1 MQMPSMRTDIK
12 RYTLT
17 YILIAASS
25 IVYLFSTFFSRDL
38 VDMNVEV
45 LVDMGALFGPFT
57 VLEGEWWRLLSAMFL
72 HGGMTHLLMN
82 MFSLYIVGRGAEIYF
97 DTKSYLSIYF
107 FSGIIG
113 GLVSLYMHPVSVG
126 VGASGAIFGV
136 FGSLAGFFMAHRDK
150 IASHSKA
157 FMKDF
162 GVIILINLVIGLSIP
177 SIDVSA
183 HIGGLV
189 AGFIGGYMISRDP
202 KWLLAYN
209 TVMILLIMAIT
220 SYLPEQYAQA
230 QF

>member
-1 MQMPSMRTDIK
+1 MRTDIQ

-17 YILIAASS
+17 YILIALSS
-25 IVYLFSTFFSRDL
+25 AVYLFSAFFSQSL
-38 VDMNVEV
+38 IDMDMQT
-45 LVDMGALFGPFT
+45 LVDMGALFGPLT
-57 VLEGEWWRLLSAMFL
+57 VLKGEWWRLVTAMFL

-82 MFSLYIVGRGAEIYF
+82 MFSLYIVGRGVEMYF

-107 FSGIIG
+107 FAGIIG

-136 FGSLAGFFMAHRDK
+136 FGALAGFFLAHRDR

-162 GVIILINLVIGLSIP
+162 GVIIAINLVIGLSIP

-189 AGFIGGYMISRDP
+189 VGFIGGFVLSKNS
-202 KWLLAYN
+202 KWLLVYN
-209 TVMILLIMAIT
+209 TMMVLVIMAFA
-220 SYLPEQYAQA
+220 SYLPDQYAQTL
-230 QF
+230 F

>member
-1 MQMPSMRTDIK
+1 MRTNIQH
-12 RYTLT
+12 YTLT
-17 YILIAASS
+17 YILIAISS
-25 IVYLFSTFFSRDL
+25 VVYLFSALLSQSL
-38 VDMNVEV
+38 IDMDMQT
-45 LVDMGALFGPFT
+45 LVDMGALFGPLT
-57 VLEGEWWRLLSAMFL
+57 VLKGEWWRLVTAMFL

-82 MFSLYIVGRGAEIYF
+82 MFSLYIVGRGVEMYF

-113 GLVSLYMHPVSVG
+113 GLVSLYMHPVAVG

-136 FGSLAGFFMAHRDK
+136 FGALAGFFLAHRDR

-162 GVIILINLVIGLSIP
+162 GVIIAINLVIGLSIP

-189 AGFIGGYMISRDP
+189 VGFIGGFVLSKNP
-202 KWLLAYN
+202 KWLLVYN
-209 TVMILLIMAIT
+209 TMMILVIMAFA
-220 SYLPEQYAQA
+220 SYLPDQYAQTL
-230 QF
+230 F

>member
-1 MQMPSMRTDIK
+1 MRADIQ

-17 YILIAASS
+17 YILIAVSS
-25 IVYLFSTFFSRDL
+25 VVYLFSAFLSQSL
-38 VDMNVEV
+38 IDMDMQV
-45 LVDMGALFGPFT
+45 LVDMGALFGPYT
-57 VLEGEWWRLLSAMFL
+57 VVKGEWWRLLTAMFL

-82 MFSLYIVGRGAEIYF
+82 MFSLYLVGRGAEMYF

-136 FGSLAGFFMAHRDK
+136 FGALAGFFLAHRDK

-162 GVIILINLVIGLSIP
+162 GIIIAINLVIGLSIP

-189 AGFIGGYMISRDP
+189 VGFIGGFVLSKNP
-202 KWLLAYN
+202 KWILAYSASM
-209 TVMILLIMAIT
+209 VLVIIAIA
-220 SYLPEQYAQA
+220 SYLPDLYVEILS
-230 QF
+230 

>member
-1 MQMPSMRTDIK
+1 MKADIK

-17 YILIAASS
+17 YILIASSS
-25 IVYLFSTFFSRDL
+25 IVYLFSAFFSQSL
-38 VDMNVEV
+38 ADMDMQV
-45 LVDMGALFGPFT
+45 LVDMGALFGPLT
-57 VLEGEWWRLLSAMFL
+57 VLKGEWWRLLTAMFL

-82 MFSLYIVGRGAEIYF
+82 MFSLYLVGRGAEMYF

-136 FGSLAGFFMAHRDK
+136 FGALAGFFLAHRDK

-162 GVIILINLVIGLSIP
+162 SIIIAINLVIGLTIP

-189 AGFIGGYMISRDP
+189 AGFIGGFVLSKNP
-202 KWLLAYN
+202 NWLLAYSASM
-209 TVMILLIMAIT
+209 VLVIMAIA
-220 SYLPEQYAQA
+220 SYLPDHYAQILS
-230 QF
+230 

>member
-1 MQMPSMRTDIK
+1 MKADIQ

-17 YILIAASS
+17 YILIASS
-25 IVYLFSTFFSRDL
+25 SVVYLFSALLSQSL
-38 VDMNVEV
+38 SDMDMQV
-45 LVDMGALFGPFT
+45 LVNMGALFGPYT
-57 VLEGEWWRLLSAMFL
+57 VLKDEWWRLLTAMFL

-82 MFSLYIVGRGAEIYF
+82 MFSLYIVGRGAEMYF
-97 DTKSYLSIYF
+97 DTKSYLSIYL

-113 GLVSLYMHPVSVG
+113 GLVSLFVHPVSVG

-136 FGSLAGFFMAHRDK
+136 FGALAGFFLAHREK

-162 GVIILINLVIGLSIP
+162 GIIIAINLVIGLSIP

-189 AGFIGGYMISRDP
+189 VGFIGGFVLSKDP
-202 KWLLAYN
+202 KWILVYN
-209 TVMILLIMAIT
+209 TMMILVIMAFA
-220 SYLPEQYAQA
+220 SYLPDHYAQIL
-230 QF
+230 F

>member
-1 MQMPSMRTDIK
+1 MRTDIK

-25 IVYLFSTFFSRDL
+25 IVYLLSAFLSRDI
-38 VDMNVEV
+38 VDMDVEV

-57 VLEGEWWRLLSAMFL
+57 VLKGEWWRLLSAMFL

-82 MFSLYIVGRGAEIYF
+82 MFSLYIVGRGAETYF
-97 DTKSYLSIYF
+97 DTRSYLSIYF

-136 FGSLAGFFMAHRDK
+136 FGALAGFFLAHRDK

-162 GVIILINLVIGLSIP
+162 SVIILINLVIGLAIP

-189 AGFIGGYMISRDP
+189 VGLIGGYMISKDP
-202 KWLLAYN
+202 KWVLAFN
-209 TVMILLIMAIT
+209 TSMILISIAIGA
-220 SYLPEQYAQA
+220 YLSDLYAQI

>member
-1 MQMPSMRTDIK
+1 MRTDIQ

-17 YILIAASS
+17 YILIAISS
-25 IVYLFSTFFSRDL
+25 VVYLFSALLSQSL
-38 VDMNVEV
+38 IDMDMQT
-45 LVDMGALFGPFT
+45 LVDMGALFGPLT
-57 VLEGEWWRLLSAMFL
+57 VLKGEWWRLLSAMFL

-82 MFSLYIVGRGAEIYF
+82 MFSLYIVGRGVEMYF

-136 FGSLAGFFMAHRDK
+136 FGALAGFFLAHRDR

-162 GVIILINLVIGLSIP
+162 GVIIAINLVIGLSIP

-189 AGFIGGYMISRDP
+189 VGFIGGFVLSKNP
-202 KWLLAYN
+202 KWLLVYN
-209 TVMILLIMAIT
+209 TMMILVIMAFA
-220 SYLPEQYAQA
+220 SYLPDQYAQTL
-230 QF
+230 F

>member
-1 MQMPSMRTDIK
+1 MKADIQ

-17 YILIAASS
+17 YILIASS
-25 IVYLFSTFFSRDL
+25 SVVYLFSALLSQSL
-38 VDMNVEV
+38 SDMDMQV
-45 LVDMGALFGPFT
+45 LVDMGALFGPYT
-57 VLEGEWWRLLSAMFL
+57 VLKSEWWRLLTAMFL

-82 MFSLYIVGRGAEIYF
+82 MFSLYIVGRGAEMYF

-107 FSGIIG
+107 FAGIIG

-136 FGSLAGFFMAHRDK
+136 FGALAGFFLAHRDK

-162 GVIILINLVIGLSIP
+162 GVIIAINLVIGLSIP

-189 AGFIGGYMISRDP
+189 VGFIGGFVLSKDP
-202 KWLLAYN
+202 KWILVYN
-209 TVMILLIMAIT
+209 TMMILLIMAFV
-220 SYLPEQYAQA
+220 SYLPDHYAQIL
-230 QF
+230 F